1 MSNVIAAKPNS
12 IAKRTVW
19 EAYQQV
25 KANRGAAGIDDETI
39 AEFAQNLSKNLYKL
53 WNRMSSGSYFPP
65 PVRQVEIPKASG
77 GVRKLGVPTVTDRVA
92 QTVVK
97 LIIEP
102 NLDTIFHPDSYG
114 YRPGRSAKQAVAI
127 TRERC
132 WRYDWVVEF
141 DIKAALDLS

>member
-1 MSNVIAAKPNS
+1 MNNVIAAKPYS
-12 IAKRTVW
+12 IAKRPVW

-39 AEFAQNLSKNLYKL
+39 AEFEQNLSKNLYKL
-53 WNRMSSGSYFPP
+53 WNRMSSGSYLPP
-65 PVRQVEIPKASG
+65 PVKQVEIPKASG
-77 GVRKLGVPTVTDRVA
+77 GMRKLGVPTVTDGVA

-102 NLDTIFHPDSYG
+102 DLDAIFHPDSYG

-127 TRERC
+127 TRCYVPLNPGFSRAVC
-132 WRYDWVVEF
+132 LG
-141 DIKAALDLS
+141 IK